1 MLLLSPYCPAVDY
14 AYGPLLL
21 FGTRFVFLLITDW
34 MYTTGHHI
42 MTLAQPR
49 CESTQV
55 KIRCRWGPVLSTFCA
70 VCICWNTNWL
80 HIQWI
85 AAYKHQTPKLVKLSF
100 ETGTL
105 VIKGHDFAST
115 VISSCFYIL
124 VLGYVRVVP
133 CAHIFCSG
141 LDMGARAWEV
151 LLILLESLICP
162 LGDFVKH
169 LG

>member
-1 MLLLSPYCPAVDY
+1 MCASAFTILSSCWLRIWALVVVWNQICLPIDYWLNVHNVTSHHDTCSTRVLEHPGENQMPVGPRSVYFLCSVYMLEY
-14 AYGPLLL
+14 
-21 FGTRFVFLLITDW
+21 W
-34 MYTTGHHI
+34 H
-42 MTLAQPR
+42 
-49 CESTQV
+49 
-55 KIRCRWGPVLSTFCA
+55 
-70 VCICWNTNWL
+70 
-80 HIQWI
+80 

-133 CAHIFCSG
+133 CAHIFCSW